1 MQNSG
6 FNVFKQF
13 FPLHFFKYRI
23 DWAAVNTI
31 FEKVQREKLLEN
43 IEATVLQTKNK
54 VSNGVM
60 DKYVNAASR
69 ENFTKS
75 AVVNLMAT
83 PEYQLC

>member
-1 MQNSG
+1 MKDG
-6 FNVFKQF
+6 VKGG
-13 FPLHFFKYRI
+13 PATI

-54 VSNGVM
+54 VSNEVIN
-60 DKYVNAASR
+60 KYVNAGSR
-69 ENFTKS
+69 ENFIKS